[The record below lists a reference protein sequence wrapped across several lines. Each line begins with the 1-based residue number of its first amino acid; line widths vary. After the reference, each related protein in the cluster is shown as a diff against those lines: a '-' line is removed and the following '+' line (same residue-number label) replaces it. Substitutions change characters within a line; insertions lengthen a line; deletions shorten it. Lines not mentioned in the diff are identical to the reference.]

1 MPNQAIIDEFV
12 AYKKSTKGLTQRA
25 EQWLRD
31 MTGRFLR
38 QLRMHLTDNQTLVG

>member
-1 MPNQAIIDEFV
+1 V
-12 AYKKSTKGLTQRA
+12 AYEKSTNGLTQRA

-38 QLRMHLTDNQTLVG
+38 QLRMNLTDNQTLVG